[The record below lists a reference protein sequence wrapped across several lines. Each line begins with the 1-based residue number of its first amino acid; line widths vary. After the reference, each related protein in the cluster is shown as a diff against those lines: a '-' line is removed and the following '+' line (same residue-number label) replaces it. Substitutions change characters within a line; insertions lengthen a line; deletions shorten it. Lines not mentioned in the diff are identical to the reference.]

1 MAVRQMTQTRTHA
14 GDKPLKAYP
23 FDFKR
28 HAFSRAQKRE
38 EETHEVV
45 IAGGGVAGL
54 TLALS
59 LARQGIRSVVIEAD
73 ETVCIGSRAIC
84 ISRRSLEIFDRLG
97 VAQALLDKG
106 LAWQSGRSFYRDQEV
121 LRFSMPAD
129 EAGRLPPMINIQQY
143 YMEAY
148 LVEAL
153 RAYPGLAEIRWGSRI
168 NAVERRPDGVTV
180 AVTGQQDD
188 SYRID
193 AKWLVACDGGRS
205 TVREALG
212 LTLQGTSYEGRYV
225 IVDIELDLDMPTGRL
240 AWFDPPSNPGSTL
253 LMHKQPDD
261 IWRIDYQLR
270 DGEDEQE
277 AVKPGNV
284 LPRVQA
290 HLEMLGC
297 RADWHPIWI
306 TLYKANALTLESY
319 RHGRVL
325 FAGDA
330 AHLVPIFGVRGAN
343 SAIDDVDNLAWRLA
357 HVLRGRAQESLLDAY
372 SRERVFAAKVNLAHG
387 MKSTEFMA
395 PPTRAFQIMRQAT
408 LELAID
414 TEAVRSLINPRQTT
428 AIRYAPELG
437 GLRDDP
443 AFEAGAAAGEVM
455 PDAPV
460 RLGDGQATHLG
471 RLMRDGAF
479 MALYFTDGA
488 PLGADWD
495 DAVSRLRDEGIPL
508 AGVRVGTNGP
518 DAGQEGAWTAV
529 RDDTGLAARRYDA
542 VPGTLY
548 LIRPD
553 GYVGARWRQAN
564 PRVLASALRDMLSPA
579 IEKEVLV

>member
-1 MAVRQMTQTRTHA
+1 MKQTQAHA
-14 GDKPLKAYP
+14 GDKPMKPYP
-23 FDFKR
+23 FDFIR
-28 HAFSRAQKRE
+28 HRFSRAQKHGE
-38 EETHEVV
+38 EAHEVV

-59 LARQGIRSVVIEAD
+59 LARQGIPCVVIEAD
-73 ETVCIGSRAIC
+73 DTVCIGSRAIC

-97 VAQALLDKG
+97 VAQPLLDKG

-153 RAYPGLAEIRWGSRI
+153 QAYADLVEIRWGSRI
-168 NAVERRPDGVTV
+168 SAVEQTADDVMAT
-180 AVTGQQDD
+180 VTGQQDD
-188 SYRID
+188 VYRMR

-205 TVREALG
+205 AIREALG
-212 LTLQGTSYEGRYV
+212 LSLQGTSYEGRYV
-225 IVDIELDLDMPTGRL
+225 IVDIELDLDMPAGRL

-253 LMHKQPDD
+253 LMHKQPDG

-270 DGEDEQE
+270 DGEDERE

-297 RADWHPIWI
+297 HQDWHPIWI
-306 TLYKANALTLESY
+306 TLYKANALTLDSY

-357 HVLRGRAQESLLDAY
+357 CVLHARAEDGLLDAY

-408 LELAID
+408 LELATD

-428 AIRYAPELG
+428 AIRYASELG
-437 GLRDDP
+437 GFRDDP
-443 AFEAGAAAGEVM
+443 GFNAGAAAGEAM

-460 RLGDGQATHLG
+460 QAAAQAEGVYLG
-471 RLMRDGAF
+471 RLMRPGAF
-479 MALYFTDGA
+479 MALYFSDGEPPDAAWAEALSRVRDAGA
-488 PLGADWD
+488 PI
-495 DAVSRLRDEGIPL
+495 EGIW
-508 AGVRVGTNGP
+508 VGAPGTAP
-518 DAGQEGAWTAV
+518 AAWTQV
-529 RDDTGLAARRYDA
+529 RDDTGLASRRYDA
-542 VPGTLY
+542 AAGALY

-553 GYVGARWRQAN
+553 GYVGARWRRAKPQDLAPAVRWILSAATEQEAQA
-564 PRVLASALRDMLSPA
+564 
-579 IEKEVLV
+579 